1 MGMSLNIIIW
11 LVLGALAGWLA
22 SKIMGTKGGLLRNI
36 ILGVVGSLLG
46 GFIAGLIGISAK
58 TVSLGG
64 ILIAVAGACL
74 VIVIARRIAR

>member
-1 MGMSLNIIIW
+1 MSWNIIIW